1 MLENI
6 INTINAIFFH
16 PSKGEEFFIHST
28 QYKCHYMDKILQKLL
43 YKMDIDAA

>member
-16 PSKGEEFFIHST
+16 PWKGEEFLFI
-28 QYKCHYMDKILQKLL
+28 Q
-43 YKMDIDAA
+43 DITKAAL

>member
-16 PSKGEEFFIHST
+16 PWKGEEFFIHST
-28 QYKCHYMDKILQKLL
+28 QYKMSL
-43 YKMDIDAA
+43 YGWDITKAAL

>member
-16 PSKGEEFFIHST
+16 PSKGEEFLFIQHNI
-28 QYKCHYMDKILQKLL
+28 KCHYMDKILQKLL